1 MAFADQRLSLTGAMT
16 GWILVGSGIGGMVSP
31 WLIGQLF
38 ESVSPRITMPVLLA
52 NNLIAFGLLLALI
65 LPLRKKETAK

>member
-1 MAFADQRLSLTGAMT
+1 
-16 GWILVGSGIGGMVSP
+16 MVSP

-38 ESVSPRITMPVLLA
+38 ESISPRITMPILLA

-65 LPLRKKETAK
+65 LTFRKKETSH

>member
-1 MAFADQRLSLTGAMT
+1 MT

-38 ESVSPRITMPVLLA
+38 ESVSPRITMPVLLV
-52 NNLIAFGLLLALI
+52 NNLIAFGLLIALI
-65 LPLRKKETAK
+65 LPLRKKETTK